1 MAAPALQTAAGCRLV
16 PAKQANS
23 RYTCG
28 IAPTHQLPL
37 QPRKENAT
45 ALHDGGLMLRAIAQ
59 SMRCDINVAPE
70 DSTIVDRVIGR
81 LSGTVRAVRQ
91 PHPWRSAIVPIKRLR
106 PAPLAPAVYM
116 SNSGHR
122 VTA

>member
-1 MAAPALQTAAGCRLV
+1 MAAPALQTAAGCRLL

-23 RYTCG
+23 RYTSG
-28 IAPTHQLPL
+28 ITSAHRLPL
-37 QPRKENAT
+37 QQRKANAT
-45 ALHDGGLMLRAIAQ
+45 ALHDGCLMAAAIAQ
-59 SMRCDINVAPE
+59 SMRGDIHFAPE